1 MKRECILIFQQRFHH
16 LILLQTNLI
25 RKQSP
30 SKISICFKKIAP
42 NLTPCSTSKEKKMLK
57 RRLKMQKK
65 EEEETGMD
73 EGSQQFEADLSESSS
88 SESDSYQSASED
100 QQQLQQEQEE
110 NSTNKK
116 RLMILP
122 SRGLGFRFRHFMLD
136 LAALLPHSKREN
148 KLDTKNQLGII
159 NEVCDLEDCD
169 YVMFLEGRRSED
181 LYMWLSDASSDGPSA
196 KFYVQNVHTA
206 GELNM
211 KGNCARK
218 SRGIV
223 SFSPEFDDPSIPHL
237 SIVKRLLE
245 QTFSIPQDYP
255 KINPYYDH
263 VINFSYLDGRI
274 WYRNYQIDEQPV
286 SGSTG
291 ELGLLEI
298 GPRFCMQVVK
308 IHERSFSGPI
318 VFKNEQF
325 VSPNEIRNMAK
336 QHASSKYVRRIN
348 EEKASAETKQKLAL
362 QEDELDTMFHH
373 QQD

>member
-1 MKRECILIFQQRFHH
+1 
-16 LILLQTNLI
+16 
-25 RKQSP
+25 
-30 SKISICFKKIAP
+30 
-42 NLTPCSTSKEKKMLK
+42 
-57 RRLKMQKK
+57 
-65 EEEETGMD
+65 
-73 EGSQQFEADLSESSS
+73 
-88 SESDSYQSASED
+88 
-100 QQQLQQEQEE
+100 
-110 NSTNKK
+110 
-116 RLMILP
+116 MILP

-263 VINFSYLDGRI
+263 VISFSYLDGRI